1 MDEDFGA
8 RAGPALG
15 FLDETGAIRI
25 HPGESF
31 PQGRAELGFADPAV
45 IVRIEI
51 MLAAGAACATDLDP
65 FSWPADHVRARAAMK
80 DDFALAVRARTAGDE
95 DHGPAFAVRGM
106 SRALAALATPLEMS
120 DARART

>member
-1 MDEDFGA
+1 MTPLEGASTRFQITKSQRGSVFAVRARLNAMDEDFGA

-45 IVRIEI
+45 IVRIDW
-51 MLAAGAACATDLDP
+51 LRNGFPKCASP
-65 FSWPADHVRARAAMK
+65 SS
-80 DDFALAVRARTAGDE
+80 GY
-95 DHGPAFAVRGM
+95 
-106 SRALAALATPLEMS
+106 
-120 DARART
+120 